1 MLQKHNYSQCI
12 TTLTS
17 RNPCYPKSVDTIQ
30 KIEQKKFVE
39 NLFLKRLLE
48 LYNIPKALYLRGE
61 LPSFTQGERGLLNP
75 RILTVVGSRAHSH
88 YASEVIDY
96 LISSL
101 KGENVIIVS
110 GLALGVDALA
120 HRAAL
125 TNSLV
130 TIAIPGS
137 GLSLDA
143 LYPREH
149 ARLAEEIVS
158 AGGALLSELTPETR
172 AAKWTFPSRNR
183 LMAAVS
189 DAVLVV
195 EAREKSGT
203 LITARQ
209 ALELGKN
216 IGVVPGSIFSDHLK
230 GSHNLLQDGATPI
243 TDSNHLFE
251 LLSLKKSEDKLYEK
265 LPPLLAGD
273 EKKLYDLLSSPLSKS
288 ELLEKSGM
296 STSAFLTTLT
306 SLEVDGLVR
315 SSLHE
320 VRKVM

>member
-1 MLQKHNYSQCI
+1 
-12 TTLTS
+12 
-17 RNPCYPKSVDTIQ
+17 VDTIQ
-30 KIEQKKFVE
+30 KIEQKEFKE

-48 LYNIPKALYLRGE
+48 LYSVPKTLYVEGV
-61 LPSFTQGERGLLNP
+61 LPSFTEDERGFLSP
-75 RILTVVGSRAHSH
+75 RILTVVGSRAHSQ
-88 YASEVIDY
+88 YAKEVIDY
-96 LISSL
+96 FIGSL
-101 KGENVIIVS
+101 KGEDVIIIS

-125 TNSLV
+125 ANGMT

-137 GLSLDA
+137 GLSPDS

-149 ARLAEEIVS
+149 VRLAEEILS
-158 AGGALLSELTPETR
+158 AGGALISELTPDAR

-183 LMAAVS
+183 LMAAMS

-230 GSHNLLQDGATPI
+230 GSHNLLQDGATPV
-243 TDSNHLFE
+243 TDSTHLFE
-251 LLSLKKSEDKLYEK
+251 LLALKKRDDVMLEK
-265 LPPLLAGD
+265 TLPLLSGA

-296 STSAFLTTLT
+296 SPSAFLTTLT
-306 SLEVDGLVR
+306 SLEVEGLVR

>member
-1 MLQKHNYSQCI
+1 M
-12 TTLTS
+12 
-17 RNPCYPKSVDTIQ
+17 DTIQ
-30 KIEQKKFVE
+30 KIEQKKFGE

-48 LYNIPKALYLRGE
+48 LYDIPKALYLEGV
-61 LPSFTQGERGLLNP
+61 LPTFVEDERGFLNP
-75 RILTVVGSRAHSH
+75 RVLTIVGSRAHSH
-88 YASEVIDY
+88 YAGEVIDY
-96 LISSL
+96 LVSSL

-120 HRAAL
+120 HRTAL
-125 TNSLV
+125 ANGLL

-137 GLSLDA
+137 GLSPET

-149 ARLAEEIVS
+149 MRLAEEILS
-158 AGGALLSELTPETR
+158 AGGALISELSPESR

-243 TDSNHLFE
+243 TDSSHLFE
-251 LLSLKKSEDKLYEK
+251 LLALKKEGEEAKEK
-265 LPPLLAGD
+265 TLPLLSGD
-273 EKKLYDLLSSPLSKS
+273 EKKLYGLLSSPLSKS

-296 STSAFLTTLT
+296 SPSVFLTTLT
-306 SLEVDGLVR
+306 SLEVGGLVR

>member
-1 MLQKHNYSQCI
+1 MLLMCN
-12 TTLTS
+12 T
-17 RNPCYPKSVDTIQ
+17 CYPKSVDTIQ
-30 KIEQKKFVE
+30 KIEQEKLGK

-48 LYNIPKALYLRGE
+48 LYDIPKALYLEGE
-61 LPSFTQGERGLLNP
+61 LPSFVEDDNGFLSP
-75 RILTVVGSRAHSH
+75 RVLTVVGSRDNSH
-88 YASEVIDY
+88 YGKEVIDH
-96 LISSL
+96 LIGSL
-101 KGENVIIVS
+101 AGENVIIVS

-125 TNSLV
+125 ANGLT

-137 GLSLDA
+137 GLSPEA
-143 LYPREH
+143 LYPRENV
-149 ARLAEEIVS
+149 RLAEEILS
-158 AGGALLSELTPETR
+158 SGGALISELSPETR

-189 DAVLVV
+189 DAVLVI

-243 TDSNHLFE
+243 TDSSHLFE
-251 LLSLKKSEDKLYEK
+251 LLSLKKNAKSVEEK
-265 LPPLLAGD
+265 ILPLLSGD

-296 STSAFLTTLT
+296 SPSTFLTTLT
-306 SLEVDGLVR
+306 SLEVEGLVR